1 MADLGAYLLA
11 SDHGATDLLHALSWD
26 SILAA
31 LAPAA
36 SVEGKLDDEV
46 QQWATQLTILALQ
59 CMVLSP
65 EGLLPPWLQN
75 LVQPLGQQA
84 LLTPLAAFD

>member
-1 MADLGAYLLA
+1 M
-11 SDHGATDLLHALSWD
+11 DLLHALSWD

-84 LLTPLAAFD
+84 LLTPLATFD